1 MKSATVLAVALSAAL
16 LLSGGALATN
26 ASAADHSPHAVHQHG
41 LPRVDVSGH
50 EIVFNDSTKDD
61 PLFGVVDPTV
71 SVSYT
76 HLTLPTN
83 SRV

>member
-41 LPRVDVSGH
+41 LPRV
-50 EIVFNDSTKDD
+50 ER
-61 PLFGVVDPTV
+61 FG
-71 SVSYT
+71 S
-76 HLTLPTN
+76 
-83 SRV
+83 